1 MAAKKDTTSK
11 TKLAARATTQQLDAE
26 AKALA
31 GDALNADTYR
41 LVMEQRDVQKVGGLS
56 VLDRI
61 AR

>member
-1 MAAKKDTTSK
+1 MSAKRDTTSK
-11 TKLAARATTQQLDAE
+11 TKLERRATTQQLDAE

-41 LVMEQRDVQKVGGLS
+41 LVMERRD
-56 VLDRI
+56 